1 MGKPDIYQSG
11 YFEDRRR
18 FADLVNGVLYGGRQL
33 VKPEELQELDTE
45 LVSIKGDGKKTVR
58 DKIRLWK
65 GLAIAVISLENQNYI
80 DYRMV
85 VRNMLT
91 ESMAYEKQCKK
102 LERKHRKEKGLGRN
116 AFLSGMKKGEK
127 LFPVITIVVYYGA
140 GKPWDGE
147 RELYGLLEMEGR
159 EDYIKPYISNYK
171 LNLFDINEYDSFGQF
186 RTELESLFEFLRY
199 SGEKELLEEK
209 LEQNRERYA
218 HLDEDTVQLLSKLA
232 NVEGLERIQEKEE
245 GGIDMCK
252 AWEDQKL
259 EGIREGIEKGIKIER
274 LDIIHR
280 IMDNRKMSLEEVLE
294 LIGMSEEERIS
305 CREEMA
311 VG

>member
-45 LVSIKGDGKKTVR
+45 LVSIRGDGKKTVR

-85 VRNMLT
+85 IRNMLT
-91 ESMAYEKQCKK
+91 ESMAYEKQCKR
-102 LERKHRKEKGLGRN
+102 LEQKHRGEKGLGSD

-159 EDYIKPYISNYK
+159 EDYIKPYVTNYK

-232 NVEGLERIQEKEE
+232 NVEGLERIQEREE
-245 GGIDMCK
+245 GGINMCK

-259 EGIREGIEKGIKIER
+259 EGIMEGMKKGRSDLIR
-274 LDIIHR
+274 R
-280 IMDNRKMSLEEVLE
+280 IMTNRNMSLEEVLE
-294 LIGMSEEERIS
+294 LIGMTEEERIV